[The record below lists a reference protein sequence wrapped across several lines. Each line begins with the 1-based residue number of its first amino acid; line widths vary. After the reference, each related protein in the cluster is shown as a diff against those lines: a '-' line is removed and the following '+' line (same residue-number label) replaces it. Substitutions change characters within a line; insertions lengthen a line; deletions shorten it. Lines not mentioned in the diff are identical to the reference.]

1 LVSTTNPKVSSQACA
16 LLQDARNLTY
26 RWICELEKKLEST
39 HDEPSCTGLRRRL
52 FMLAATCFSTLDVCS
67 EHIPAILTTEE
78 DFSIAIQC
86 AVIVHDN
93 TPLSLSGDNS
103 VYLTRMISRHRRLL
117 HSLEPIF
124 SQSSHAGAFD
134 HALSRL
140 WLGFR
145 RRISSSWHVLP
156 RPSYRW
162 ISCVAEGGHK
172 VHYDLLTG
180 KLLIN
185 GKPLGKLPQE
195 IVEHPTYASVLG
207 TVSVILGPSL
217 PFLRSFQKIL
227 DVGPAD
233 IPGMGFMTRSTVSGY
248 QVRGFSPFA
257 FFND

>member
-1 LVSTTNPKVSSQACA
+1 MASTTDPNISSRACA
-16 LLQDARNLTY
+16 LLRDARNLTY
-26 RWICELEKKLEST
+26 EWICELEKKLEST
-39 HDEPSCTGLRRRL
+39 HDELSCAGLRRRL
-52 FMLAATCFSTLDVCS
+52 FMLAATCFSTLDVYP
-67 EHIPAILTTEE
+67 EHIPTIVTTEE
-78 DFSIAIQC
+78 DLSIAIQC

-93 TPLSLSGDNS
+93 MSLSLSGDDS

-134 HALSRL
+134 HAFSRL

-156 RPSYRW
+156 RPNSRW
-162 ISCVAEGGHK
+162 ISCISEGPHK

-195 IVEHPTYASVLG
+195 IVEHPTYASVL
-207 TVSVILGPSL
+207 
-217 PFLRSFQKIL
+217 
-227 DVGPAD
+227 
-233 IPGMGFMTRSTVSGY
+233 STVSSQTG
-248 QVRGFSPFA
+248 A
-257 FFND
+257 FLALAEILSENFRSGSC

>member
-1 LVSTTNPKVSSQACA
+1 
-16 LLQDARNLTY
+16 
-26 RWICELEKKLEST
+26 
-39 HDEPSCTGLRRRL
+39 
-52 FMLAATCFSTLDVCS
+52 MLAATCFSALDVSS

-93 TPLSLSGDNS
+93 TSLSLSGDSS
-103 VYLTRMISRHRRLL
+103 VYHTRMISRHRQLL

-145 RRISSSWHVLP
+145 RHISSSWHILP
-156 RPSYRW
+156 RPNSRW

-185 GKPLGKLPQE
+185 GKPLGKLPQV

-207 TVSVILGPSL
+207 
-217 PFLRSFQKIL
+217 
-227 DVGPAD
+227 A
-233 IPGMGFMTRSTVSGY
+233 VSG
-248 QVRGFSPFA
+248 QTGA
-257 FFND
+257 FFTFS

>member
-1 LVSTTNPKVSSQACA
+1 MRQIYLTAILISFSLALLSSRLLASTTDTNISSRACA
-16 LLQDARNLTY
+16 LLRGARNLTY
-26 RWICELEKKLEST
+26 EWICGLEKKLEST
-39 HDEPSCTGLRRRL
+39 HDEPSCAGLRRRL

-67 EHIPAILTTEE
+67 EHIPAILTTKE
-78 DFSIAIQC
+78 DLSIAIQC

-93 TPLSLSGDNS
+93 MSLSLSGDDS

-145 RRISSSWHVLP
+145 RRTSSSWHVLP
-156 RPSYRW
+156 RPNSRW
-162 ISCVAEGGHK
+162 ISCISDGAHK

-195 IVEHPTYASVLG
+195 IVKHPTYASVLG
-207 TVSVILGPSL
+207 TVSGQTRA
-217 PFLRSFQKIL
+217 FLTFPEI
-227 DVGPAD
+227 
-233 IPGMGFMTRSTVSGY
+233 
-248 QVRGFSPFA
+248 FSETS
-257 FFND
+257 

>member
-1 LVSTTNPKVSSQACA
+1 MSHLSSALISSRLLASTTDPNISRRACA
-16 LLQDARNLTY
+16 LLRDARNLTY

-39 HDEPSCTGLRRRL
+39 HDETSCAGIRRRL
-52 FMLAATCFSTLDVCS
+52 VMLSATCFSTLDVCS
-67 EHIPAILTTEE
+67 EHIPAILATEE

-93 TPLSLSGDNS
+93 MSLSLSDDH
-103 VYLTRMISRHRRLL
+103 LTRIISRHRRLL
-117 HSLEPIF
+117 HSLESIF

-145 RRISSSWHVLP
+145 RCTSSNWNILP
-156 RPSYRW
+156 RPNSRW
-162 ISCVAEGGHK
+162 IFCVAEGGHK

-195 IVEHPTYASVLG
+195 IVEHPTYTSVLG
-207 TVSVILGPSL
+207 TVSDQTVGLPYPS
-217 PFLRSFQKIL
+217 
-227 DVGPAD
+227 
-233 IPGMGFMTRSTVSGY
+233 
-248 QVRGFSPFA
+248 
-257 FFND
+257 